1 MRILN
6 LTSVSVPATATSAQG
21 TATDFSASPARSPF
35 NQGAS
40 AVAVIRAVGAAS
52 ATAHLQVSTDGG
64 STYAD
69 AVDDT
74 GTAIAP
80 AFGTAVAQ
88 SASSYFNVKSIG
100 QLMRLNVVSSSTA
113 GAGAI
118 QATLIQN

>member
-1 MRILN
+1 MKILN

-35 NQGAS
+35 NQGGS

-52 ATAHLQVSTDGG
+52 ATAHLQVSTNGG
-64 STYAD
+64 SSYAD

-74 GTAIAP
+74 GAAIAP
-80 AFGTAVAQ
+80 AFGTATAQ
-88 SASSYFNVKSIG
+88 SASAYFNVPNIG
-100 QLMRLNVVSSSTA
+100 QLMRLNVVSSGT
-113 GAGAI
+113 GAGLI